1 MRTLKNTS
9 RFLFVFIIYFISLG
23 EVFAQRNQINDC
35 RIEARK
41 DCKVLGIHYYS
52 LKEDIDPETFE
63 QFVISEFNPVLRDV
77 LPGITI
83 RIMKE
88 ENDSIDFCYLMVY
101 DISSLYVKKTYWPEN
116 EQYSDVFNNIW
127 NSSNKCN
134 EMYNRFSEMTEKKSG
149 TDYIEVL

>member
-1 MRTLKNTS
+1 
-9 RFLFVFIIYFISLG
+9 
-23 EVFAQRNQINDC
+23 
-35 RIEARK
+35 
-41 DCKVLGIHYYS
+41 
-52 LKEDIDPETFE
+52 
-63 QFVISEFNPVLRDV
+63 
-77 LPGITI
+77 
-83 RIMKE
+83 
-88 ENDSIDFCYLMVY
+88 MVY